1 MEELVNAVLMSI
13 NEGAVLQIVEVV
25 KMALEECL
33 RNAADINST
42 DAPFVLMC
50 APIIDTSI
58 PL

>member
-13 NEGAVLQIVEVV
+13 SEGAILQIVEVV
-25 KMALEECL
+25 KMSLTECL
-33 RNAADINST
+33 RNAAEVNAS

-50 APIIDTSI
+50 SPIVDTSI